1 MLFYHKQIRLKK
13 CYIVYLYIYFIY
25 SKKIRLTK
33 LVFAKIEIRIK
44 TELIEFQI
52 KNSNFK
58 ILNFKLIKKI

>member
-13 CYIVYLYIYFIY
+13 SYIVYLYIYIVYIYFIY

-52 KNSNFK
+52 KN
-58 ILNFKLIKKI
+58 LNF